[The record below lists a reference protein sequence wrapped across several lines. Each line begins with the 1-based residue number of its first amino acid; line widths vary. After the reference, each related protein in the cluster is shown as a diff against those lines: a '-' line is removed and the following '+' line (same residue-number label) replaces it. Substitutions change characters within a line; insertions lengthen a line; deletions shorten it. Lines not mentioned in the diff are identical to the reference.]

1 MNSIL
6 FLSGVRY
13 AALATLLVFSSPTLY
28 AQATNKPASVAST
41 KTSER
46 VQIEANLKSVLQ
58 DRINKQK
65 RIDGQGQYVSV
76 IGVKIQP
83 ETNMVI
89 VNLSDA
95 YLPRNADY
103 KNGQRRISASFEES
117 LHELDNGIYGVLQ
130 GKHDYSGTKFLI
142 EGRDLY
148 DYFTDDRARRDESF
162 REASEKQKKKT

>member
-1 MNSIL
+1 MNSIF

-13 AALATLLVFSSPTLY
+13 AALAAVLVFASPVLY
-28 AQATNKPASVAST
+28 AQAPNKPAAIADV
-41 KTSER
+41 KVSER
-46 VQIEANLKSVLQ
+46 DQLEAKIKAALQ
-58 DRINKQK
+58 DRVNKQK

-76 IGVKIQP
+76 ISVKIQP
-83 ETNMVI
+83 ETNMVT

-103 KNGQRRISASFEES
+103 KNGQRRISSSFEES
-117 LHELDNGIYGVLQ
+117 LHELDNGIYGMLQ
-130 GKHDYSGTKFLI
+130 GKYDYAGAKFLI